1 MARAEHGLAPTAAP
15 MGVGEMQD
23 IRYREYKILL
33 KSERFINPE
42 RFKVY
47 WSKVRAVAERH
58 KVKVHENKDAFRRH
72 VREVLFFD
80 TRYHDLY
87 KNSFIM
93 RSRTFYKDGWPEPDQ
108 EVTFKFRHRDRDAA
122 ASVDMTPSMSGDIK
136 IKFKEEILPLPD
148 QLGGMRSLYSHN
160 CVLVSPSLNLS
171 AGIEHI
177 ASVVPAIGSVA
188 ASADCSK
195 IRLVNDFPVKEV
207 QVNVGTL
214 DFGHGL
220 EAKATIAVWRDRVSE
235 TPIVGE
241 FAYQAKFDRYDLMHT
256 KAKAR
261 SEEFFKDVQLHT
273 ADWVKLGSTKT
284 ALVYGRGALAAVG
297 HE

>member
-1 MARAEHGLAPTAAP
+1 ME
-15 MGVGEMQD
+15 D

-33 KSERFINPE
+33 KPE
-42 RFKVY
+42 RFFNPEQFRIY
-47 WSKVRAVAERH
+47 WNKVRAVADRH
-58 KVKVHENKDAFRRH
+58 KVKAHENKDAFRRQ

-80 TRYHDLY
+80 TKYHDLY

-108 EVTFKFRHRDRDAA
+108 EVTFKFRHRDHDAA
-122 ASVDMTPSMSGDIK
+122 ASVDMTPSHSGTIK
-136 IKFKEEILPLPD
+136 IKFKEEILPLANE
-148 QLGGMRSLYSHN
+148 LGGMRSLYSHN
-160 CVLVSPSLNLS
+160 CVLLSPSLDLTQ
-171 AGIEHI
+171 GLERV
-177 ASVVPAIGSVA
+177 ASVVPAIGGVA
-188 ASADCSK
+188 GSAVCPK
-195 IRLVNDFPVKEV
+195 IKLVNDFPVKEV

-220 EAKATIAVWRDRVSE
+220 EAKATIAVWRDRISE

-241 FAYQAKFDRYDLMHT
+241 FAFQAKFDRYDLLHT

-284 ALVYGRGALAAVG
+284 ALVYGRGALASVG
-297 HE
+297 NE